1 MQVLEN
7 SALLQRRSYA
17 PGVVDTAIPG
27 WSLECLQTTSGTLD
41 GGTRELHLPGLQL
54 LEEHYRHVDTN
65 HYGCAPR
72 GCIGLAIPMAMHRD
86 GLFYG
91 RPWLRQAV
99 CAWHTDRE
107 FEAIT
112 PPMDLLC
119 VVVEQE
125 RLLAHLQA
133 CEQIDARADL
143 RKLGQ
148 VFTPDDAA
156 ALVARRLAALVDA
169 AFRQTARLDD
179 PALRD
184 ALAQDAMEAIAAW
197 LLQSLPLERADRRPD
212 HLANVQ
218 LARRFVLDHLDE
230 PLRVADLCQAL
241 QISGRSLQDSFQA
254 MLGITPHTYLRT
266 MRLNGARRDLLAGSL
281 IGDAVAK
288 WGFWHWSR
296 FSHDYRALFGERPSE
311 TLRRT
316 TGTSPALSSSSTT
329 TSENG

>member
-7 SALLQRRSYA
+7 PQRLHRRSYA
-17 PGVVDTAIPG
+17 GVVDTAIPG
-27 WSLECLQTTSGTLD
+27 WSHEVLQTTAGALD
-41 GGTRELHLPGLQL
+41 GGARELHLPGIQL
-54 LEEHYRHVDTN
+54 LEEHYHHVDTN

-72 GCIGLAIPMAMHRD
+72 GCIGLAIPITMHRD

-91 RPWLRQAV
+91 RPWLQQTV

-119 VVVEQE
+119 VVVEEE
-125 RLLAHLQA
+125 RLLAHLEA
-133 CEQIDARADL
+133 CEQIDARAEL

-148 VFTPDDAA
+148 VFTQGEGAA
-156 ALVARRLAALVDA
+156 TVARRLAGLVDEVFQQPA
-169 AFRQTARLDD
+169 LLDD
-179 PALRD
+179 AALRG
-184 ALAQDAMEAIAAW
+184 ALAQDALEAIAAW
-197 LLQSLPLERADRRPD
+197 LLQALPLERADRRAN

-218 LARRFVLDHLDE
+218 VARRFVLDHLDE

-266 MRLNGARRDLLAGSL
+266 MRLNGARRDLLAGSST
-281 IGDAVAK
+281 GDAVAK

-296 FSHDYRALFGERPSE
+296 FSHDYRQLFGERPSE

-316 TGTSPALSSSSTT
+316 AGTS
-329 TSENG
+329 EIG